1 MAGMSYIENNWDN
14 VEASATGKNIL
25 MGYADNF
32 LYMDYLLNDGVTK
45 TIRNAPG
52 RSANLSYFGRIGYS
66 YDDRYSIQ
74 ANFRADAF
82 DSSKLPKESRWG
94 YFPSVS
100 AGWTLSNESFIK
112 DNIDP
117 SVLSFLKLRASWG
130 QNGNVNVL
138 RDYPYSTSVRSNV
151 LWYQYH
157 VDDPTL
163 TTGSVTTG
171 AANPSLKWET
181 AEQLDLGIDA
191 RFFDNRLTV
200 GLDYFDKTT
209 KDLLVGAPVACEVGL
224 PAFGDKGFST
234 TPTINAGEV
243 SNKGIELELGWKD
256 KIGDFSYAING
267 NVAHLSNMVT
277 YIVPTVDRI
286 AGRTPQ
292 GTHLQTTFEQG
303 HPIWYMLGYQFTHID
318 EEGNAHYVDQNGDN
332 KIDENDRVD
341 IGCGIPD
348 WTFGITVNLEWKNF
362 DFTVFGT
369 GVAGNEIYP
378 TSFRVD
384 RPSCNTYSYYW
395 DHSWKKAGDEAT
407 AKFPA
412 ANHWTTEAFSSTLN
426 VFDGS
431 YFKIKTIELGYTLPR
446 ELTRKAY
453 ISNCRV
459 FASLDNYFTFSKYI
473 GLDPETATTGG
484 NAAGIDMGT
493 YPTSKSLIFGV
504 NIDF

>member
-1 MAGMSYIENNWDN
+1 MS
-14 VEASATGKNIL
+14 
-25 MGYADNF
+25 
-32 LYMDYLLNDGVTK
+32 
-45 TIRNAPG
+45 
-52 RSANLSYFGRIGYS
+52 
-66 YDDRYSIQ
+66 
-74 ANFRADAF
+74 
-82 DSSKLPKESRWG
+82 
-94 YFPSVS
+94 SV
-100 AGWTLSNESFIK
+100 
-112 DNIDP
+112 
-117 SVLSFLKLRASWG
+117 
-130 QNGNVNVL
+130 
-138 RDYPYSTSVRSNV
+138 
-151 LWYQYH
+151 
-157 VDDPTL
+157 
-163 TTGSVTTG
+163 
-171 AANPSLKWET
+171 
-181 AEQLDLGIDA
+181 
-191 RFFDNRLTV
+191 
-200 GLDYFDKTT
+200 
-209 KDLLVGAPVACEVGL
+209 
-224 PAFGDKGFST
+224 
-234 TPTINAGEV
+234 
-243 SNKGIELELGWKD
+243 
-256 KIGDFSYAING
+256 IGDFSYAING

-303 HPIWYMLGYQFTHID
+303 HPIWYMLGYQFTNID